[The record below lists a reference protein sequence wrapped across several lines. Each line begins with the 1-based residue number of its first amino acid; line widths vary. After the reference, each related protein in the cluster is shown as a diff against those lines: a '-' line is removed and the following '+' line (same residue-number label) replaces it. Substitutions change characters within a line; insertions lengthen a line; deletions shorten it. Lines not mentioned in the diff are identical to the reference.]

1 MKEHKWDIIMGGL
14 FNCLPFWILLIPI
27 VIDNFTTDAPLNDTS
42 ALALAL
48 MSAFWCLGMNLERDR
63 YLENEVENLKKK
75 LNELE

>member
-14 FNCLPFWILLIPI
+14 FSCLPFWILLIPI
-27 VIDNFTTDAPLNDTS
+27 VIDNFTTDAPFNDTG

-75 LNELE
+75 LNENK